1 MDKNTKKI
9 VTNANLSLDTIDKIL
24 TYLRDNKADDDMWK
38 AYVSAEL
45 RILKSRQKSIRAAA
59 VDVEEVLINAV

>member
-24 TYLRDNKADDDMWK
+24 TYLRDNKADDDMWR

>member
-24 TYLRDNKADDDMWK
+24 TYLRDNKADDDMWR

-45 RILKSRQKSIRAAA
+45 RILKSRQKTIRAAA
-59 VDVEEVLINAV
+59 VDIEEVLINAV

>member
-24 TYLRDNKADDDMWK
+24 TYLRDNKGDDDMWK
-38 AYVSAEL
+38 AYVSTEL